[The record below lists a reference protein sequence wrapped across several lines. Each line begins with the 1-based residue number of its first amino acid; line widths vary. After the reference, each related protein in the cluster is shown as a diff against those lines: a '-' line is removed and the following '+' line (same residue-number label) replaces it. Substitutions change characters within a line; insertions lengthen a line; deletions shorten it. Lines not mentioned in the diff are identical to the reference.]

1 MSDAY
6 DSFVAPID
14 LSGARRSRFLLQ
26 DANDVTHQVTV
37 MGTMLYVR
45 KDQRSDMVGGIAI
58 PDIAYKDVEVQGSEL
73 GDLYHI
79 SQPLEDVNTAVV
91 LAVGP
96 DVDHTR
102 IVAPLRIGQRV
113 MVDSDGQA
121 GIFRSPWS
129 YCDYFL
135 DVSSIICVLEED
147 A

>member
-1 MSDAY
+1 MPDAY
-6 DSFVAPID
+6 DSFVAPIR
-14 LSGARRSRFLLQ
+14 LGQIPSRICLTDCNGVDQPIEIL
-26 DANDVTHQVTV
+26 
-37 MGTMLYVR
+37 GTMLYVR
-45 KDQRSDMVGGIAI
+45 KDKRDELQGGIAL
-58 PDIAYKDVEVQGSEL
+58 PEIAYKDVEVQGSEL

-79 SQPLEDVNTAVV
+79 SQPLEDVNTAVI

-135 DVSSIICVLEED
+135 DVSAILCVLEED